1 MSALKFARVLVWLVY
16 AFLVLAVIILTLA
29 FFLLLFN
36 ASTSAP
42 FTQWVYRSADR
53 LLEPFRGIFPS
64 AEGGNGSVLDFAVL
78 FAIIMYGIFAML
90 VHALVYWLDGR
101 ISLLRTK
108 RAETESSTSGVAVA
122 APQTY
127 PQDPAPPAAQ
137 PYAEPAYASQVP
149 APSSPAPPPAQYPQ
163 PPA

>member
-42 FTQWVYRSADR
+42 FTQWVYRSANR

-101 ISLLRTK
+101 ISLLRAK
-108 RAETESSTSGVAVA
+108 RSEADSRNSGVATA
-122 APQTY
+122 APQAY
-127 PQDPAPPAAQ
+127 PQPTDPPPAQ
-137 PYAEPAYASQVP
+137 PYPGSAY
-149 APSSPAPPPAQYPQ
+149 SSPVPTSPPPAEQYPQ
-163 PPA
+163 PPPA